1 MNDKK
6 DDDKKQ
12 TENDPYD
19 FSSFLQT
26 MKRETISLLEMVRR
40 KVRLF
45 GQSFWFLP
53 VFL

>member
-19 FSSFLQT
+19 FFKLSADNEKGDNKPSGNGPQKGPPALGNKT
-26 MKRETISLLEMVRR
+26 
-40 KVRLF
+40 
-45 GQSFWFLP
+45 
-53 VFL
+53 

>member
-19 FSSFLQT
+19 FFKLSAGC
-26 MKRETISLLEMVRR
+26 KRLS
-40 KVRLF
+40 
-45 GQSFWFLP
+45 P
-53 VFL
+53 

>member
-19 FSSFLQT
+19 FFKLSADNE
-26 MKRETISLLEMVRR
+26 KGDNR
-40 KVRLF
+40 
-45 GQSFWFLP
+45 
-53 VFL
+53 